1 MKNESRIVELL
12 TEMVQKQDQMADQ
25 LVKLNLQTAEN
36 TRSIFKLEQIV
47 DHEKRISK
55 LEGIV
60 LK

>member
-12 TEMVQKQDQMADQ
+12 AEMVQKQDQMVGQ

-36 TRSIFKLEQIV
+36 TRSIFKLSDKIEQIV

-55 LEGIV
+55 
-60 LK
+60 